1 MLLCMRTTI
10 DLNDEL
16 LREAKRRAARERITL
31 RRLIEQA
38 LRAHLGRARRPGRY
52 NLTWRTERGRLQPG
66 VRLDDRDA
74 LFDLM
79 NGR

>member
-16 LREAKRRAARERITL
+16 LQEAKHRAAKERITL
-31 RRLIEQA
+31 RHLIERA
-38 LRAHLGRARRPGRY
+38 LRAHLGRSRRQRRY
-52 NLTWRTERGRLQPG
+52 ALIWRTERGRLLPG
-66 VRLDDRDA
+66 VRLNDRDV

-79 NGR
+79 EGR